1 LASRGGAAATA
12 GVIDYK
18 ALSVIDNGLV
28 HYYHDSYYIKTS
40 DVYVEIGGRR
50 FKQSSIPVAGKSD
63 ASFINA

>member
-18 ALSVIDNGLV
+18 ALSVVDNGLV

-50 FKQSSIPVAGKSD
+50 FK
-63 ASFINA
+63 